1 MFTPAR
7 ILAVTALAVGLCPV
21 LALACDED
29 SNKDKEVTR
38 IVVNTDT
45 HVQCVVETKATECT
59 VKVKA
64 ACKAKATAT
73 AVADKTQ
80 CPQTKIFF
88 NTNQTHRAWEPGHLI
103 EPVSMKLGPGD
114 DLNAPE
120 EEQWV
125 RISSMGSVKFHL
137 GPWEKKAE
145 SRTPLQV
152 YGPYRVVLQSQLP

>member
-1 MFTPAR
+1 MFTPTR
-7 ILAVTALAVGLCPV
+7 ILAVTALAVGLCPAM
-21 LALACDED
+21 ALACDED
-29 SNKDKEVTR
+29 ATTKEVTR
-38 IVVNTDT
+38 VTVNTDT

-64 ACKAKATAT
+64 ACKAKAAAT

-80 CPQTKIFF
+80 CPQTKIYL
-88 NTNQTHRAWEPGHLI
+88 NTQTHRAWEPGHLI
-103 EPVSMKLGPGD
+103 EPDSMKLGPGD

-125 RISSMGSVKFHL
+125 RISSTGSVKFHL